1 MSAVASTLT
10 ILLSSGGLVSF
21 GDITHGGFL
30 MLQSSQAYR
39 SRKMLKLLKPLP
51 VSPIC
56 PKNNKVKAHAKLGNL
71 AIAC

>member
-1 MSAVASTLT
+1 
-10 ILLSSGGLVSF
+10 
-21 GDITHGGFL
+21 

-39 SRKMLKLLKPLP
+39 SRKMLKFLKPLP

-56 PKNNKVKAHAKLGNL
+56 PKNNKMKAHGNLGNL